1 MDSWYATTTLFKWL
15 LNAGKTFYCPLKSN
29 RLVDDSGDQQPYQ
42 PVGCL
47 RWSNEEVAQGKMLKI
62 KVMPKDCKL
71 KRFRVLV
78 SAHRMDYLVTSKVE
92 PRETAVA
99 EHESS
104 VRWTIEQFH
113 RERKQLTGVQACQ
126 CRLALSQRNHIS
138 LAVRA
143 WTRLKQAVY
152 RTQ

>member
-62 KVMPKDCKL
+62 KVMPKD
-71 KRFRVLV
+71 
-78 SAHRMDYLVTSKVE
+78 
-92 PRETAVA
+92 
-99 EHESS
+99 
-104 VRWTIEQFH
+104 
-113 RERKQLTGVQACQ
+113 
-126 CRLALSQRNHIS
+126 
-138 LAVRA
+138 
-143 WTRLKQAVY
+143 
-152 RTQ
+152 